1 MRKQIIRRVSNPAQ
15 FIEKL
20 FHWASQQTIF
30 TILEGQQMEMPG
42 HQFDCVIGIGKR
54 SSLNFENRV
63 DFDQVDHY
71 HQQTKDWLFSY
82 ISYDVKNSIENLTS
96 DNSDG
101 LHFPHLT
108 LIQPQKVLC
117 LKNDMLFFHYLDQDV
132 DSIADDLNAILLQ
145 IVSETPLPQF
155 EFQSR
160 MPRKM
165 YLENASH
172 LMQHIQRGDIYEIN
186 FCQEYY
192 AENVTFNCLQAY
204 KRLRELSKAP
214 FSVFAKHDSHYII
227 SASPERYLSK
237 TETDLISQPIKGTA
251 KRDSDLEKDEALK
264 IMLQNDPKER
274 AENIMIVDLVRNDL
288 SKIAQKSSVCVDEL
302 CEIYSFEQV
311 HQMIST
317 LRCSVDKNI
326 HLSDILKASFP
337 MGSMTGAPKYKT
349 MQLAEKY
356 ENTKRGLY
364 SGSVGYITPEFNFD
378 FNVIIRSLLYNA
390 DTRYLSYMVGSALT
404 AQSDIEKEY
413 EECELKG
420 KAMKQI
426 FGQS

>member
-1 MRKQIIRRVSNPAQ
+1 MRKQFRRKISNPSQ
-15 FIEKL
+15 FTEKL
-20 FHWASQQTIF
+20 FHWASQQTTF

-54 SSLNFENRV
+54 SSLSFKNRV
-63 DFDQVDHY
+63 DFYQIDHY

-96 DNSDG
+96 ENSDG

-117 LKNDMLFFHYLDQDV
+117 LKDKTLYFHYLDRDLENI
-132 DSIADDLNAILLQ
+132 DDDLNAILQQQ
-145 IVSETPLPQF
+145 ISEATLPQF
-155 EFQSR
+155 EFKERMSR
-160 MPRKM
+160 GM

-172 LMQHIQRGDIYEIN
+172 LMAHIQRGDIYEIN
-186 FCQEYY
+186 FCQEFY
-192 AENVTFNCLQAY
+192 AENVKFDCLQAY
-204 KRLRELSKAP
+204 KNLREISKAP
-214 FSVFAKHDSHYII
+214 FSVFAKYNSHYII

-237 TETDLISQPIKGTA
+237 TKTELISQPIKGTA
-251 KRDSDLEKDEALK
+251 KRDSDFEKDKALK
-264 IMLQNDPKER
+264 IKLQNDPKER

-288 SKIAQKSSVCVDEL
+288 SKIAKKSSVVVDEL

-317 LRCSVDKNI
+317 LRCSVDKDI
-326 HLSDILKASFP
+326 RLSDILKASFP

-364 SGSVGYITPEFNFD
+364 SGSVGYITPEFDFD

-390 DTRYLSYMVGSALT
+390 DTHYLSYMAGSALT
-404 AQSDIEKEY
+404 AQSDVEKEY

-426 FGQS
+426 FGQL